1 MIGKMVLAFGII
13 AALSCATGR
22 AQDRSAPEK
31 IQQLLDSADHY
42 GNLGDNKN
50 AYRVLREAKEQEERS
65 GEPSTD
71 AWITI
76 ERDLGEY
83 ARRMANLTLAR
94 KHYQMSIAL
103 VMKQERP
110 DLYQLYQTYT
120 SLGTVSW
127 YASKLDSAAYF
138 YEKAIEVVGNI
149 DDTPL
154 NTHYRR
160 ALLYNNIAGVY
171 SLQGKTDRAIRT
183 MEECIVL
190 LEEFAATEGYV
201 AEKKKAIPLQF
212 EAIDNLG
219 GAYKELGNYSK
230 TEQLL
235 LYAYGQKRKYLEKD
249 DPGIFISQILL
260 GQLYYDKHDPKKALE
275 YLEQGREAISRTGA
289 GYLFWD
295 ADACYAL
302 ALIHEK
308 SDRHRL
314 ASNYYQK
321 ADSLY
326 HLAFDGSYDSFYL
339 DFLNKYAGFRAKN
352 GQCDTAM
359 QSAHSTLKYVNDA
372 GNRHSLLPFYQLR
385 NLAELALQC
394 GSFDRALEYARE
406 GRSLIDAFV
415 GRSTTLADSIKG
427 EGEKAKVIMIRA
439 KAEYALLKRKSKD
452 ALQPLLKDLNEAA
465 TMIERMKSTLTD
477 HQDIRAL
484 ISDHEQLTDFIK
496 QLNFE
501 LYKRTKDSGYL
512 LQGINVHENNLY
524 SRMRS
529 RMDYQNSLGFM
540 DVPQAVLDEENR
552 RKDEMQRALH
562 QDRGRAEVTTDYGES
577 LTAWQLFLKGLEKQY
592 PHYYRM
598 RYAEKALDID
608 RLRSMMSEDMTLV
621 RYIFSGD
628 GLYAFVMGKG
638 GQELVS
644 LETDGLSDRI
654 DRLREAGYDD
664 VDRTTDTAHE
674 LYKMLWEPIKNRV
687 ETKQVVII
695 PDGVLYNLSFEM
707 LAPVATRT
715 YAEFAQK
722 CLLNIH
728 TISYHYS
735 LLALFPN
742 SDGAEM
748 KGNFVAFAPDFTE
761 RTKQEYL
768 MIAKKDSLNLDRA
781 YLSLLPLPFT
791 AELVNKVGRLFGGA
805 VFSDSRSTPRAFREA
820 SGYNRIIHIGTH
832 AEMNDDYPEY
842 SRLIFAKDKADPNAD
857 NSVYLYDI
865 YNYDLVSDLS
875 VLTACESGRSGFR
888 EGEGMISMAHAFNY
902 AGSKSIMTGLW
913 RLDEQAAVMVTGYF
927 YANLKKGL
935 SKDEA
940 LQQAKLT
947 YLQNVDG
954 RMLSPVYW
962 AGLVIMGDMA
972 PVELQTPFR
981 VSFQYIGILFLLV
994 LFLGGW
1000 WLARRKTLDKKVP

>member
-1 MIGKMVLAFGII
+1 M
-13 AALSCATGR
+13 
-22 AQDRSAPEK
+22 
-31 IQQLLDSADHY
+31 DSADHY
-42 GNLGDNKN
+42 GELGDNKN

-71 AWITI
+71 TRITI

-83 ARRMANLTLAR
+83 ARRMADMTLAR
-94 KHYQMSIAL
+94 KHFETSIAL
-103 VMKQERP
+103 VMRQEKP

-149 DDTPL
+149 DSTPL

-171 SLQGKTDRAIRT
+171 GLQGKTDKAIRT

-190 LEEFAATEGYV
+190 LGEFAATEGYV
-201 AEKKKAIPLQF
+201 AEKKKALPLRF

-230 TEQLL
+230 TEHLL
-235 LYAYGQKRKYLEKD
+235 LYSYEQKQKHLEKD
-249 DPGIFISQILL
+249 DPAIFISQILL
-260 GQLYYDKHDPKKALE
+260 GQLYHEKHDVKRALQ
-275 YLEQGREAISRTGA
+275 YLELGRKNISNSGA

-295 ADACYAL
+295 ADACYTL

-308 SDRHRL
+308 LEHHHL
-314 ASNYYQK
+314 ALTYYQN

-339 DFLNKYAGFRAKN
+339 DFLNKYAGFRAKG
-352 GQCDTAM
+352 GQCDSAM
-359 QSAHSTLKYVNDA
+359 QSARNTLKYVNDS
-372 GNRHSLLPFYQLR
+372 GNRHSLLPFYQLL
-385 NLAELALQC
+385 NLAELALRC
-394 GSFDRALEYARE
+394 GSFDKAREYARE
-406 GRSLIDAFV
+406 GQSLIDTFV
-415 GRSTTLADSIKG
+415 GRSTTLADSIKA
-427 EGEKAKVIMIRA
+427 ESEKAKVIMIRA
-439 KAEYALLKRKSKD
+439 KAEYAMLKEKNKE
-452 ALQPLLKDLNEAA
+452 ALQPLLKDLYEAA
-465 TMIERMKSTLTD
+465 AMIERKKSTLTD
-477 HQDIRAL
+477 QQDIMAL

-501 LYKRTKDSGYL
+501 LYKKTKGSGYL

-529 RMDYQNSLGFM
+529 RMDYQNSLRFV
-540 DVPQAVLDEENR
+540 DVPQAVLDEEKR

-562 QDRGRAEVTTDYGES
+562 QNRGRAEVTTDYGES
-577 LTAWQLFLKGLEKQY
+577 LAAWQLFLKGLEKQY

-598 RYAEKALDID
+598 RYAEKSLDID
-608 RLRSMMSEDMTLV
+608 WLRSMMSEDMTLV

-628 GLYAFVMGKG
+628 GLHAFVMGKE
-638 GQELVS
+638 GQELVR
-644 LETDGLSDRI
+644 LETEGLSDRI
-654 DRLREAGYDD
+654 DRLWEAGYDD
-664 VDRTTDTAHE
+664 VDRTTDKAQE
-674 LYKMLWEPIKNRV
+674 LYKMLWKPIEKLV
-687 ETKQVVII
+687 ATKKVVII

-715 YAEFAQK
+715 YSELAQK

-735 LLALFPN
+735 LLALYQH
-742 SDGAEM
+742 SYETEM
-748 KGNFVAFAPDFTE
+748 KGNFIAFTPDFSE
-761 RTKQEYL
+761 STKQEYL
-768 MIAKKDSLNLDRA
+768 AVKNGDSLNLDKA
-781 YLSLLPLPFT
+781 YISMLPLPFT
-791 AELVNKVGRLFGGA
+791 AELVNKIRRLLGGA
-805 VFSDSRSTPRAFREA
+805 VFSDSRSTQRAFREA
-820 SGYNRIIHIGTH
+820 SAYNRIIHIGTH
-832 AEMNDDYPEY
+832 AETNDDYPEY
-842 SRLIFAKDKADPNAD
+842 SRLVFAKDKADPDAD

-875 VLTACESGRSGFR
+875 VLMACESGRSSFR
-888 EGEGMISMAHAFNY
+888 EGEGMVSMAHAFSY

-913 RLDEQAAVMVTGYF
+913 KLDEQAAVIIAERF

-940 LQQAKLT
+940 LQQTKLT
-947 YLQNVDG
+947 YLQNAEG
-954 RMLSPVYW
+954 RMLAPVYW

-972 PVELQTPFR
+972 PVDLQTPFR
-981 VSFQYIGILFLLV
+981 ISFQYIGILFLPV
-994 LFLGGW
+994 LLLGCW
-1000 WLARRKTLDKKVP
+1000 WLVRRKTLTKKKSYDDFSV